1 MALRLEI
8 ETGGAAVLDVLDRLA
23 DSMGTLTKH
32 QDALTKS
39 VLQLV
44 NGSDAVS
51 SAVDRQAQS
60 ASRAVNPWERLTK
73 AQKAYQEAV
82 ASGDANATK
91 MAELQLARA
100 EGSARRAENA
110 LKRRQNPTAYA
121 LQDMIMTSRFNLGP
135 FMPLVGKAKAAGFL
149 GDDTIADMITKL
161 AGGALGGPVGKA
173 ASAASSLPDFDLS
186 GLGGASGGAG
196 GGGGAAAVLAAG
208 GGGGGGGAAVGAAMR
223 VLSLVGPF
231 AIAFTAATTGV
242 KLFAE
247 ATKQARDMIS
257 GYGSASFAAGGGP
270 NFGRLAGLGAG
281 FGKGPGDMASMARQW
296 AEGAWGDIFAM
307 SEMSAA
313 GIDAVPAKYGGS
325 TDYSGK
331 FMRMLDRLV
340 NMPDEASAFRA
351 ASRSGMDLEML
362 GMLRKASPGVRD
374 MIMNDPMMFDP
385 NQQREAA
392 DAFMMSNK
400 AMSETK
406 VLIAKI
412 GAEGLPI
419 MNMGLRVLLA
429 VMDQVSAKAQ
439 EMQII
444 FNVAPDVLPGVRG
457 AMEGGKWLWDLLGG
471 GGGGSQ
477 SKSGSSID
485 SNTKA
490 IKELTGA
497 VTDLTGAVGWGSG
510 AARGALPLG
519 ATSFANI
526 EAYYRGQAVAL
537 GAIVL

>member
-8 ETGGAAVLDVLDRLA
+8 DTGGAAVLDVLDRLA
-23 DSMGTLTKH
+23 DSMATLTKQ
-32 QDALTKS
+32 QDQLTKS
-39 VLQLV
+39 VLQLI
-44 NGSDAVS
+44 NGSDAVA

-73 AQKAYQEAV
+73 AQKAYQEAL
-82 ASGDANATK
+82 ASGDENTAK
-91 MAELQLARA
+91 MAELQLAKA
-100 EGSARRAENA
+100 EAGARRAENA

-121 LQDMIMTSRFNLGP
+121 LQDMIMTSRFSLGP
-135 FMPLVGKAKAAGFL
+135 LMPLVGKAKAAGLL
-149 GDDTIADMITKL
+149 GDDSIADMITKVV
-161 AGGALGGPVGKA
+161 GGTVGGPAGKVL
-173 ASAASSLPDFDLS
+173 SSASSLPGFDLS
-186 GLGGASGGAG
+186 GIGAASGGAG
-196 GGGGAAAVLAAG
+196 GGGGAGAVLAGAAG
-208 GGGGGGGAAVGAAMR
+208 GGGGAAAGAAMR

-231 AIAFTAATTGV
+231 AVAFTVATAAV

-247 ATKQARDMIS
+247 ATKQAKDTIS
-257 GYGSASFAAGGGP
+257 GYGSANFAAGGGP
-270 NFGRLAGLGAG
+270 NFGRLAGLGG
-281 FGKGPGDMASMARQW
+281 YLGKGPGEMAGMARQW

-313 GIDAVPAKYGGS
+313 GISPVPAKFGGS

-331 FMRMLDRLV
+331 FMTMIERLV
-340 NMPDEASAFRA
+340 NMPDDQAFRA
-351 ASRSGMDLEML
+351 ASRAGIDLDLL
-362 GMLRKASPGVRD
+362 GYLKTASDPVRK
-374 MIMNDPMMFDP
+374 MILNDSMVFDP
-385 NQQREAA
+385 EQQREAA
-392 DAFMMSNK
+392 DAFLLSNK

-439 EMQII
+439 MMSVI
-444 FNVAPDVLPGVRG
+444 FDVIPTVLPGVGG
-457 AMEGGKWLWDLLGG
+457 AKWIWDTLAGNG
-471 GGGGSQ
+471 APSPPRTGDP
-477 SKSGSSID
+477 ID

-490 IKELTGA
+490 MKELTGA
-497 VTDLTGAVGWGSG
+497 VTDLTGAVGYGSG

-519 ATSFANI
+519 STAYRNI

>member
-8 ETGGAAVLDVLDRLA
+8 DTGGAAVLDVLDRLA
-23 DSMGTLTKH
+23 DSMSTLTKH
-32 QDALTKS
+32 QDQLTKS
-39 VLQLV
+39 VLQLI
-44 NGSDAVS
+44 NGSDAVA

-73 AQKAYQEAV
+73 AQKAYQEAL
-82 ASGDANATK
+82 ASGDENTAK
-91 MAELQLARA
+91 MAELQLAKA
-100 EGSARRAENA
+100 EAGARRAENA

-121 LQDMIMTSRFNLGP
+121 LQDMIMTSRFSLGP
-135 FMPLVGKAKAAGFL
+135 LMPLVGKAKAAGLL
-149 GDDTIADMITKL
+149 GDDSIADMITKVV
-161 AGGALGGPVGKA
+161 GGTVGGPAGKVL
-173 ASAASSLPDFDLS
+173 SSASSLPGFDLS
-186 GLGGASGGAG
+186 GIGAAAGGAG
-196 GGGGAAAVLAAG
+196 GGGGAGAVLAAAG
-208 GGGGGGGAAVGAAMR
+208 GGGGGGAAMGAAMR
-223 VLSLVGPF
+223 VLSLVGPI
-231 AIAFTAATTGV
+231 ATAFTVATAAV

-247 ATKQARDMIS
+247 ATKQAKDTIS

-270 NFGRLAGLGAG
+270 NFGRLAGLGG
-281 FGKGPGDMASMARQW
+281 YLGKGPVEMAGMARQW

-313 GIDAVPAKYGGS
+313 GISPVPAKFGGS

-331 FMRMLDRLV
+331 FMTMIERLV
-340 NMPDEASAFRA
+340 NMPEDQAFRA
-351 ASRSGMDLEML
+351 ASRAGIDLDML
-362 GMLRKASPGVRD
+362 GYLKTASDPVRK
-374 MIMNDPMMFDP
+374 MILNDSMVFDP
-385 NQQREAA
+385 EQQREAA
-392 DAFMMSNK
+392 DAFLLSNK

-439 EMQII
+439 MMSVI
-444 FNVAPDVLPGVRG
+444 FDVIPTVLPGVGG
-457 AMEGGKWLWDLLGG
+457 AKWIWDTLAGNG
-471 GGGGSQ
+471 APSPPRAGDP
-477 SKSGSSID
+477 ID

-490 IKELTGA
+490 MKELTGA
-497 VTDLTGAVGWGSG
+497 VTDLTGAVGYGSG

-519 ATSFANI
+519 STAYRNI